1 MYDQTEDCSI
11 NPSIEGTQYRQIDA
25 PDDNC
30 FASSRTHDEHDGSR
44 QAFLDQTVER
54 STQSSSTFVR
64 PDSKVEEPKPANPI
78 SRDIEADK

>member
-1 MYDQTEDCSI
+1 
-11 NPSIEGTQYRQIDA
+11 
-25 PDDNC
+25 
-30 FASSRTHDEHDGSR
+30 
-44 QAFLDQTVER
+44 VER